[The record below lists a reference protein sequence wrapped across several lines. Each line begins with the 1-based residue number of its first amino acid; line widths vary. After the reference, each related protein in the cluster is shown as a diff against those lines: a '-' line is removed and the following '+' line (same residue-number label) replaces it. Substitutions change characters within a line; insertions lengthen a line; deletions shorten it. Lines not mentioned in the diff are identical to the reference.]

1 MQLAAIPLPFIF
13 LTFHLVEAIQ
23 QSGCANFFQLAPLPL
38 CDGTS
43 QIPGISSGGISS
55 GGISS
60 GGISSGGSSSGGFG
74 SGGFGS
80 GGFGSGG
87 FSSGGFGSGAPTAK
101 APTATVGKLPARRL
115 RFRRNHQSN
124 ATDINNVFAAKTAD
138 NLIFKTTQP
147 SQVVAGGKGI
157 CGNYKTDVDLGVC
170 LWSGIDET
178 GEDPNK
184 SGWVSGS
191 ATTNCKR
198 EVEVWKAATPDKKI
212 TARVLDGC
220 GLNAKAFKVGC
231 ENLFLT
237 KKLLEVLDPKATG
250 EISDLKWNL

>member
-1 MQLAAIPLPFIF
+1 LKLTKYSLKLTSLDPRSKEKKRIDITKNKRTIMYANYNLMQLAAIPLPFIF
-13 LTFHLVEAIQ
+13 LIFHLVEAIQ

-43 QIPGISSGGISS
+43 QIPGISSGGISSGGISS

-124 ATDINNVFAAKTAD
+124 STDINNVSPAE
-138 NLIFKTTQP
+138 IP
-147 SQVVAGGKGI
+147 SSSSQANFIHAGI
-157 CGNYKTDVDLGVC
+157 HSLSSEMAEIH
-170 LWSGIDET
+170 L
-178 GEDPNK
+178 
-184 SGWVSGS
+184 VS
-191 ATTNCKR
+191 
-198 EVEVWKAATPDKKI
+198 
-212 TARVLDGC
+212 
-220 GLNAKAFKVGC
+220 
-231 ENLFLT
+231 
-237 KKLLEVLDPKATG
+237 
-250 EISDLKWNL
+250 